1 MARKAVNGYP
11 EKSYYDNTLFG
22 GIVATG
28 DPLNEGS
35 FALITNFDITD
46 TSKSVTPRKGFLS
59 TTFTDE
65 DAHNIVLSDK
75 ILMYRDPNIQK
86 HIVLDLNYVYA
97 TELDAYIVDLT
108 SYNIENNL
116 ISNATRIKNFDID
129 DVTNFIS
136 KFDDDLKDDLAPFEF
151 IIQNSKIIG
160 DTQLKPI
167 RDLDGVTYYITKLE
181 YTRKAANN
189 NGDDITIP
197 FWIKVMYRPN
207 ATTVGE
213 NTYLGDTLI
222 VSVIDMTQQT
232 TNFLNRN
239 IASEVPIIPNPIRS
253 QEEVGTE
260 DTQVTDVNRPL
271 LLETPKGYATKN
283 LDNSFK
289 DSLDVRID
297 PTFHLQDPSAIL
309 GSADGKWAYRFDI
322 VSTDTT
328 TDYVRYKSPW
338 RTLEVSET
346 EAGENSIISELS
358 LYNKEGVNLPTYTYF
373 VVAPYG
379 NDYNSYDLTE
389 TNKTS
394 YVTYEQA
401 EGRLYN
407 AMRFNGEV
415 GTKGNTLGNLATAY
429 ARSKSMANA
438 IPKDVQLEKIDGSL
452 FNSRGYHFIT
462 EDDMRSKINPTLDLY
477 ADCIDRKANY
487 TQSGILDNGYVVGST
502 NPISAPL
509 IPLTYTN
516 YSNLTQL
523 SFDDFIKHAT
533 RKIVNYKIQVVF
545 LPFIYRRAGEVSGE
559 AFDAVYLTS
568 VSGIYING
576 MNIDSDSLPHDVA
589 SYDDIA
595 SLRKKAE
602 IYTSKNNVSVFVNIF
617 DDLSNLKISD
627 TLSVIPRAVYNKGVT
642 AILYLKPYNQAML
655 EEYIDTT
662 VAELEALNA
671 SWDSSSFIQTAIA
684 VWSNPRDVV
693 YIEETDLENPRLIA
707 DAEGY
712 LVFEDRLVL
721 WKGNKVFISEEGQ
734 YYYFTNILKK
744 EFPEEI
750 LKVITFKTILLVFT
764 TQNLYAIHR
773 IEVDTATGTFT
784 EEGVAEMTTDI
795 VWIQQPVLYN
805 INPERKYLDVI
816 QVYNQMILFYSNEG
830 QLYMIKPST
839 MIDSETQ
846 FGIQYFNKS
855 ANDILANYH
864 DYINMRLKLYGK
876 LDVEDPDDYITKD
889 DVTIHSLIDIDNI
902 KIFYT
907 VPKKNITFI
916 LIYDVVNNRY
926 TTQDTLS
933 FNNITSVLH
942 IEGGELYV
950 TKNNSN
956 TYFTL
961 PYIGKNNVDQNVDMH
976 YARAF
981 KKNPVF
987 AYIDTGNLN
996 LNNHIGKRMRDLKIV
1011 LKNIDAT
1018 KILYNAELLLDDA
1031 VIRPFY
1037 APDFNVKMVNG
1048 PDTRMIVE
1056 PAPVED
1062 MNELFGLDQTI
1073 GVDGN
1078 RNDIHSYY
1086 IHDDNNFFKQHSL
1099 LKTETLNSSKLIEY
1113 NSSILSM
1120 GKVVRLRLQF
1130 ISKGRY
1136 KLQSFGIVYKERHV

>member
-35 FALITNFDITD
+35 FALITNFNITD

-59 TTFTDE
+59 TTFTE
-65 DAHNIVLSDK
+65 GLNNIVLSDK
-75 ILMYRDPNIQK
+75 ILMYRDPNIQQ

-97 TELDAYIVDLT
+97 TPSEAWLDAYRVDIT
-108 SYNIENNL
+108 HYNIENNL
-116 ISNATRIKNFDID
+116 ISKAYRIENFDLY
-129 DVTNFIS
+129 DVTNYIS
-136 KFDDDLKDDLAPFEF
+136 KFDSTLEDDPASFKF
-151 IIQNSKIIG
+151 IIDNSKIIG

-181 YTRKAANN
+181 YNN
-189 NGDDITIP
+189 KGNGVTVP
-197 FWIKVMYRPN
+197 FWIKVMYRAN

-213 NTYLGDTLI
+213 TTYHGDTLI

-239 IASEVPIIPNPIRS
+239 IASEVPIIPDPIRF
-253 QEEVGTE
+253 QESVGTT

-289 DSLDVRID
+289 DSLDVRIN
-297 PTFHLQDPSAIL
+297 PTFYLQDPSAIL

-338 RTLEVSET
+338 RTLEEEET
-346 EAGENSIISELS
+346 LEGTNEVISELS
-358 LYNKEGVNLPTYTYF
+358 VLVEDESNLPMYTYF
-373 VVAPYG
+373 VIAPSAAYT
-379 NDYNSYDLTE
+379 YTE
-389 TNKTS
+389 DNNYS

-401 EGRLYN
+401 EGKLYSKMRL
-407 AMRFNGEV
+407 NGSAGSG
-415 GTKGNTLGNLATAY
+415 GTSLGNLASAY
-429 ARSKSMANA
+429 ARGNSMAKA
-438 IPKDVQLEKIDGSL
+438 IPNGVLIEAIDDFL
-452 FNSRGYHFIT
+452 FRTLDYRFVT
-462 EDDMRSKINPTLDLY
+462 EDDMRDKMNNGLDIY
-477 ADCIDRKANY
+477 SDCIDRKASY
-487 TQSGILDNGYVVGST
+487 PDAGTLDNGYFVGST
-502 NPISAPL
+502 GNISAPMV
-509 IPLTYTN
+509 PLTYEN
-516 YSNLTQL
+516 YEKLTQL
-523 SFDDFIKHAT
+523 SFDDFIIHA
-533 RKIVNYKIQVVF
+533 KAKQSNSKIQVVF
-545 LPFIYRRAGEVSGE
+545 LPFMYRRVGTVSGTP
-559 AFDAVYLTS
+559 FDSVYLCS
-568 VSGIYING
+568 VPGIYING
-576 MNIDSDSLPHDVA
+576 MLADMVSNPYA
-589 SYDDIA
+589 STYDAAPFDDIA
-595 SLRKKAE
+595 SLTKISE
-602 IYTSKNNVSVFVNIF
+602 IRNKSKGASIFVDIF
-617 DDLSNLKISD
+617 DDMSELEISS
-627 TLSVIPRAVYNKGVT
+627 TIGVIPRAVYNKGIT
-642 AILYLKPYNQAML
+642 AVLYLKPYNQAML
-655 EEYIDTT
+655 DSYTNKT

-671 SWDSSSFIQTAIA
+671 SWDSSSFTQSAIA
-684 VWSNPRDVV
+684 VWSNPRDVI
-693 YIEETDLENPRLIA
+693 YIEETDSENPRLIA
-707 DAEGY
+707 DANGY

-784 EEGVAEMTTDI
+784 EEGVPEVTTNI

-876 LDVEDPDDYITKD
+876 LDVEDPDDYVTKD

-961 PYIGKNNVDQNVDMH
+961 PYTGKNNVDQNVDMH

-996 LNNHIGKRMRDLKIV
+996 LNNHIGKRMRDLKVV
-1011 LKNIDAT
+1011 LKNLDST

-1048 PDTRMIVE
+1048 PDTRMVVE
-1056 PAPVED
+1056 PVPVED
-1062 MNELFGLDQTI
+1062 INELFGLDQTI

-1086 IHDDNNFFKQHSL
+1086 LHDDNNFFKQHSL

>member
-1 MARKAVNGYP
+1 MARKAVRGYP

-59 TTFTDE
+59 TTFTEGTD
-65 DAHNIVLSDK
+65 NIVLSDK

-86 HIVLDLNYVYA
+86 HIVLDLNYRLDYMYD
-97 TELDAYIVDLT
+97 TGLDAYRVDIT
-108 SYNIENNL
+108 HYNIENNL
-116 ISNATRIKNFDID
+116 ISNAYYIQNFDLD
-129 DVTNFIS
+129 DVTNYIS
-136 KFDDDLKDDLAPFEF
+136 KFDPAVQDAPAPFKF

-181 YTRKAANN
+181 YTRAAA
-189 NGDDITIP
+189 GITIP
-197 FWIKVMYRPN
+197 FWIKVMYRAN

-213 NTYLGDTLI
+213 TTYLGDTLI
-222 VSVIDMTQQT
+222 ISAVDMTQQT

-297 PTFHLQDPSAIL
+297 PTFHLQDPSKIL
-309 GSADGKWAYRFDI
+309 DGGKWAYRFDI
-322 VSTDTT
+322 VSTDPS

-338 RTLEVSET
+338 RKLEKGKT
-346 EAGENSIISELS
+346 ITGKNDIISELS
-358 LYNKEGVNLPTYTYF
+358 VYNKDGANLPTYTYF

-379 NDYNSYDLTE
+379 DEYNSYDLTE

-407 AMRFNGEV
+407 KMRFNGEV
-415 GTKGNTLGNLATAY
+415 GTLGTTLGNLANAY
-429 ARSKSMANA
+429 SRSKSMANA
-438 IPKDVQLEKIDGSL
+438 IPKNVQLDKIDGSL
-452 FNSRGYHFIT
+452 FNSRDYRFVT
-462 EDDMRSKINPTLDLY
+462 EDDMRNKINPSSDLY
-477 ADCIDRKANY
+477 ADFVNRTANY
-487 TQSGILDNGYVVGST
+487 TQSGVLSNDYVVGST

-509 IPLTYTN
+509 IPLTYIN
-516 YSNLTQL
+516 YSSLTQL
-523 SFDDFIKHAT
+523 SFDDFIEHA
-533 RKIVNYKIQVVF
+533 KIKINNYRVQIVF
-545 LPFIYRRAGEVSGE
+545 LPYIYRRSGTVSDVP
-559 AFDAVYLTS
+559 FDAVYLCS

-576 MNIDSDSLPHDVA
+576 MLTDMINNPTNPTYDAA

-602 IYTSKNNVSVFVNIF
+602 LYTANNVSIFVDIF
-617 DDLSNLKISD
+617 DDLSKLEISD

-655 EEYIDTT
+655 AEYADKT
-662 VAELEALNA
+662 VKELEAINA
-671 SWDSSSFIQTAIA
+671 AWDSSSFIQSAIA

-707 DAEGY
+707 DADGY

-784 EEGVAEMTTDI
+784 EEGVPEMTTNI

-876 LDVEDPDDYITKD
+876 LDVEDPDDYVIKD

-961 PYIGKNNVDQNVDMH
+961 PYTGKNNVDQNVDMH
-976 YARAF
+976 YAFAF

-1048 PDTRMIVE
+1048 PDTRMVVE

-1086 IHDDNNFFKQHSL
+1086 LHDDNNFFKQHSL